1 MRLDGCFWGQILL
14 NSSFS
19 KTAAKIYDL
28 SYKFQVPHILHFL
41 LWRQVKEERIFVD
54 TLLGKGFREKC
65 KHTEIAWNIIILVF

>member
-1 MRLDGCFWGQILL
+1 M
-14 NSSFS
+14 
-19 KTAAKIYDL
+19 AASEDKFYWIVASQRQLQKIYDL

-54 TLLGKGFREKC
+54 IFLGKGFREKC